1 MDPLSITAAIIVVVQ
16 ISGAV
21 ISVCYEYRQGANDG
35 AKEAIRIT
43 EELKSLQDVLE
54 CLLKL
59 AELEVARGSSRLQ
72 TLQPLLEPG
81 GVLLRCQDDLSA
93 LQHRLTP
100 ETGMKMLMRRLKWPL
115 TEKEVKK
122 AIENIARTRETIS
135 LALITDQT

>member
-1 MDPLSITAAIIVVVQ
+1 MDPLSLTAGIIALVQ

-21 ISVCYEYRQGANDG
+21 ISVCYEYRTGAQS
-35 AKEAIRIT
+35 ATKEAIRII

-54 CLLKL
+54 RLLRL
-59 AELEVARGSSRLQ
+59 AEVELARGSSRLQ

-81 GVLLRCQDDLSA
+81 GTLRRCQDELTA
-93 LQHRLTP
+93 LQLRLAP
-100 ETGMKMLMRRLKWPL
+100 ETGVKMLMRKLKWPL

-122 AIENIARTRETIS
+122 AIESVARTRETIS

>member
-1 MDPLSITAAIIVVVQ
+1 MDPLSVTAGIIAVVQ

-21 ISVCYEYRQGANDG
+21 ISLCYEYRTGAKDA

-54 CLLKL
+54 RLLKL
-59 AELEVARGSSRLQ
+59 AEIEIARGTSRLQ

-81 GVLLRCQDDLSA
+81 GILPRCQDDLTA
-93 LQHRLTP
+93 LQLKLAP
-100 ETGMKMLMRRLKWPL
+100 DTGVKMLMRKLKWPL

-122 AIENIARTRETIS
+122 AIEDIARTKETIS
-135 LALITDQT
+135 FALITDQA